1 MKKLTLLEF
10 QAGRIFDAKF
20 LSDLKFCL
28 ATDSVDERLTSGFG
42 RLSRKIHNVIVNQ
55 RLLS

>member
-1 MKKLTLLEF
+1 MKKLTLLEL

-28 ATDSVDERLTSGFG
+28 ATDSVDERLTSGG
-42 RLSRKIHNVIVNQ
+42 RLSRKTHNVIVNH